1 MERFLPLLSQ
11 KGSFAK
17 HFIHGICICFTGLV
31 LLFSCASSPAST
43 EQDIPLF
50 AAELGLS
57 GLTVKAISIQ
67 KAGVKASLL
76 VSNSGKADIHDIH
89 LAFRCVYWYDGMA
102 SVLYE
107 GKTADSD
114 AGLLIKKLPAGASV
128 LANIGFELDIPEGKE
143 ALIPVNM
150 EAEISYS
157 GNGSLPG
164 KKQLVLQLELLRIL
178 PPVLTV
184 KRILIV
190 KDELIN
196 TKLQLDIG
204 VENPN
209 AFPLSFTELEY
220 RLYGER
226 RYWASGSIADSFL
239 VPALGATDAS
249 LFLTM
254 NFGDMNRSLLDQII
268 KLASVAYRL
277 EGMGKIGTG
286 LDFLPEFALPFEL
299 SGKTVVIR

>member
-1 MERFLPLLSQ
+1 MERFLPPLPK
-11 KGSFAK
+11 KGSCAK
-17 HFIHGICICFTGLV
+17 FLIHGICLAGLV

-43 EQDIPLF
+43 EQAIQLYD
-50 AAELGLS
+50 AELRLS
-57 GLTVKAISIQ
+57 GLAVKALSIH
-67 KAGVKASLL
+67 KAAVKASLL
-76 VSNSGKADIHDIH
+76 VSNSGEADIHNLQ
-89 LAFRCVYWYDGMA
+89 LAFRCVYWHDGTA

-114 AGLLIKKLPAGASV
+114 IGLLIEKLPAGASL
-128 LANIGFELDIPEGKE
+128 LANIGFELDIPEGTE
-143 ALIPVNM
+143 AMIPVNLEG
-150 EAEISYS
+150 EASYP
-157 GNGSLPG
+157 GNGTMPV
-164 KKQLVLQLELLRIL
+164 KKRLELPLELQRIQAPALR
-178 PPVLTV
+178 V

-196 TKLQLDIG
+196 TKLQLDLG

-209 AFPLSFTELEY
+209 AFPLSFDKLEY
-220 RLYGER
+220 RLYGEG

-239 VPALGATDAS
+239 VPAAGTTDAS

-254 NFGDMNRSLLDQII
+254 NFGDMNRSLLDQVI

-286 LDFLPEFALPFEL
+286 LDFLPEFVLPIEL
-299 SGKTVVIR
+299 SGKTVVIK

>member
-1 MERFLPLLSQ
+1 MERFLSPLPK
-11 KGSFAK
+11 KGSCAK
-17 HFIHGICICFTGLV
+17 FFIHRICICLACLV

-43 EQDIPLF
+43 EQAIQLYDV
-50 AAELGLS
+50 ELRLS
-57 GLTVKAISIQ
+57 GLAVKAISIQ
-67 KAGVKASLL
+67 KVGVKASLL
-76 VSNSGKADIHDIH
+76 VSNSGEADIHGIQ
-89 LAFRCVYWYDGMA
+89 LAFRCVYWHDGMA
-102 SVLYE
+102 SVLYK

-114 AGLLIKKLPAGASV
+114 AGLLIEKLPAGASV
-128 LANIGFELDIPEGKE
+128 LANIGFELDIPEGTE
-143 ALIPVNM
+143 AMIPVNL

-157 GNGSLPG
+157 ANGTLPG
-164 KKQLVLQLELLRIL
+164 KKQLVLPLELLRII
-178 PPVLTV
+178 PPALMV

-196 TKLQLDIG
+196 TKLRLDLG

-209 AFPLSFTELEY
+209 AFPLSFDKLEY
-220 RLYGER
+220 RLYGEG

-239 VPALGATDAS
+239 VPAMGTTDAS